1 MATRKHKRRLFHR
14 IRKTKGNHEEPATA
28 TFMGLQRWFKE
39 LYEELGWMVLAKE
52 LGYEDKLVG
61 YKMKLKR
68 FDQALAGAERELQDP
83 DKIRD
88 IEIMKDKIRILEKH
102 VHKDFD

>member
-1 MATRKHKRRLFHR
+1 MRRLFHK
-14 IRKTKGNHEEPATA
+14 IRKTRGLREKPPTA
-28 TFMGLQRWFKE
+28 TFMGLQMWFKD
-39 LYEELGWMVLAKE
+39 LYEELGWIVLAKE
-52 LGYEDKLVG
+52 MGYDDKINS
-61 YKMKLKR
+61 YKIRLKR

-88 IEIMKDKIRILEKH
+88 LNIMKDKIKVLEKH